1 MANETFSRKVE
12 RIYSVGSCA
21 KILKAY
27 QYAEER
33 HRDQKRLS
41 GEPYIVHP
49 VAVAEILIDLGMDKN
64 CIVAAL
70 LHDVIEDTQASE
82 QEIKTQFGNTVVS
95 LVQGVTKLSMLN
107 FKSKEEE
114 QAENYRR
121 MFLAMSNDIRV
132 IIIKLADRL
141 HNMRTLSFKEP
152 ASQRR
157 IAQETLDIY
166 APIAARLGI
175 SGVKGEL
182 EDLALK
188 FLHPDDYFMIV
199 DKVAATKEE
208 RVQFVNKIIE
218 RLEAKLAE
226 LGVRAE
232 INGRPKH
239 YYSIWRKMQRG
250 KSFEEIYDLHAIRI
264 IVDTIKDC
272 YEVLGTIHTMW
283 KPLPYRFKDY
293 ISVPKANLYQSLH
306 TTVLSSIGVPFEIQ
320 IRTHEMHRL
329 AEYGIA
335 AHWKYKQQGSVVSSA
350 DANDKKLAWI
360 RNVMELQSEVDDSS
374 EFLDMLKLDLYQDQV
389 YVFTPVGD
397 VVNLPSGST
406 GVDFAYNVHSQVGN
420 KCVGIKI
427 NSRMVHL
434 DTKLENG
441 DVVEV
446 ITSNTSKGPSRD
458 WLNFVVTPSAKSK
471 IRAFFKKEMKEDNIR
486 RGKDM
491 LEKESKRR
499 GYNLNELLSCE
510 EWKNYIQKKYNTVA
524 VDEIFAMVGYG
535 GLTTNQVV
543 LKMIDCLK
551 KTIECKSVLEIKP
564 SQAATASKKAD
575 SGVLVKG
582 YDGFLIRFSHCCNPL
597 PGDKI
602 VGYISR
608 GRGVSVHRA
617 DCPNLADYEPE
628 RLIEASWPSTVGDK
642 FSATINITG
651 DDRSGL
657 FSDIAT
663 TLNNMKVYMT
673 GINAKGNKETN
684 TSLVSVTLEVD
695 SLESLDGIINKLR
708 SVRGVYE
715 VARKSN

>member
-1 MANETFSRKVE
+1 MDNESFSDKVK
-12 RIYSVGSCA
+12 RVYTVGSCA
-21 KILKAY
+21 KIMKAY

-141 HNMRTLSFKEP
+141 HNMRTLSFKD
-152 ASQRR
+152 ASAQKR

-175 SGVKGEL
+175 AGVKGEL

-188 FLHPDDYFMIV
+188 FLHPEDYHMIV

-208 RVQFVNKIIE
+208 RIQFVHKIIE
-218 RLEAKLAE
+218 RLEKKLSD
-226 LGVRAE
+226 LNIRAE

-250 KSFEEIYDLHAIRI
+250 KAFEEIYDLHAIRI

-306 TTVLSSIGVPFEIQ
+306 TTVLSSVGVPFEIQ

-389 YVFTPVGD
+389 YVFTPAGD

-406 GVDFAYNVHSQVGN
+406 GVDFAYYVHSQVGN

-446 ITSNTSKGPSRD
+446 ITSNSSKGPSRD

-471 IRAFFKKEMKEDNIR
+471 IRAFFKKEMKEDNIH

-499 GYNLNELLSCE
+499 GYNLNELISCE
-510 EWKNYIQKKYNTVA
+510 ELKNYMLKKYNTSLI
-524 VDEIFAMVGYG
+524 DEIYAMVGYG

-543 LKMIDCLK
+543 LKMIDCFK
-551 KTIECKSVLEIKP
+551 KTIEGKSVLEIKP

-617 DCPNLADYEPE
+617 DCPNIAGYEPE

-642 FSATINITG
+642 FSATISITG
-651 DDRSGL
+651 DDRNGL

-673 GINAKGNKETN
+673 GISAKGNKESN
-684 TSLVSVTLEVD
+684 TSLVTVTLEVD
-695 SLESLDGIINKLR
+695 SLDSLDSIINKLR
-708 SVRGVYE
+708 SVRGVYQ
-715 VARKSN
+715 VSRKSN